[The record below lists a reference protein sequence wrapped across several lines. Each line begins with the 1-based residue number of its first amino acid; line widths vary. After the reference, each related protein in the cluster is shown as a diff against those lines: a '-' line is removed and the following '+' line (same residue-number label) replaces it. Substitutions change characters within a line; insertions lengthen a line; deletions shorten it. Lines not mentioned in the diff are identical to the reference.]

1 MNDEDR
7 QLFEGIRVKDVSAFD
22 SLFRKYYV
30 PLLGQAMQLVGREDA
45 ENIVQDFMLDL
56 WQHGSKIIIH
66 SSVGAYLKTSIHY
79 RCLNA
84 INHEKTKEKY
94 ISNTRLQIE
103 EAIDE
108 TDSNYWEDMANHL
121 REAIKLL
128 PNDQRITFEMH
139 RFQGLSYN
147 EISKRFSISEK
158 TVEYRIS
165 QALKFLRAKLK
176 RHSVDNDKF

>member
-30 PLLGQAMQLVGREDA
+30 PLLGQAMQLVGRED
-45 ENIVQDFMLDL
+45 L

-94 ISNTRLQIE
+94 ISSTRLQIE